1 MTTQHEV
8 LTIVFVTAVVMG
20 AVANKTNF
28 CTMGA
33 VSDWVNMG
41 DTGRLRSWIFAIAIA
56 MVGVALLES
65 MKIITIP
72 VSGTF
77 PPYRTSSFAWLRYI
91 LGGFAFGVGMTL
103 ASGCANKTLVR
114 IGQGNIKS
122 LVALVFAAAAAYTM
136 MWTNFFG
143 LYIVPWIRA
152 TSIDLARHGMNDQQ
166 LGTLIGGVF
175 GHPGSATFNIIVGV
189 ILALLLVW
197 FVFKSTDF
205 RSSFDNIL
213 GGAIIGLAVLMGWW
227 VTSGSLGQRWIEDAQ
242 FSAEPP
248 SRVLVQ
254 SYTFVSPMGDGFR
267 YVMHPTH
274 LGYINFGIMA
284 LVGVLLGSFVY
295 AIVARKFRIEWFAN
309 GQDAVN
315 HVAGGVLMGFGG
327 VLGMGCTIGQG
338 VTGVSTLA
346 VGSMLTWM
354 SIVFGAALTMKI
366 RFYLLDE
373 KGFFSALHSALADMR
388 LLPAAK

>member
-1 MTTQHEV
+1 MTSHHEV
-8 LTIVFVTAVVMG
+8 LTIVFLTAVVMG

-33 VSDWVNMG
+33 VSDWVNIG
-41 DTGRLRSWIFAIAIA
+41 DTGRLRAWIFAIAIA
-56 MVGVALLES
+56 MGGVVLLES
-65 MKIITIP
+65 MKIIHIP
-72 VSGTF
+72 VNETF
-77 PPYRTSSFAWLRYI
+77 PPYRTANFAWLRYV
-91 LGGFAFGVGMTL
+91 LGGFLFGVGMTL
-103 ASGCANKTLVR
+103 GSGCANKTLIRV
-114 IGQGNIKS
+114 GQGNIKS
-122 LVALVFAAAAAYTM
+122 VVVLVVAGAVAYTM
-136 MWTNFFG
+136 MWTDFFG
-143 LYIVPWIRA
+143 LYILPWVQA
-152 TSIDLARHGMNDQQ
+152 TAIDLARHGMNNQQ

-175 GHPGSATFNIIVGV
+175 GHPGSATFNVVVGA

-213 GGAIIGLAVLMGWW
+213 GGAIIGIAVLVGWW

-248 SRVLVQ
+248 SRVMVQ

-267 YVMHPTH
+267 YVMHPTQ

-284 LVGVLLGSFVY
+284 LVGVLIGSFLY
-295 AIVARKFRIEWFAN
+295 AIVTRKFRFEWFAN

-315 HVAGGVLMGFGG
+315 HVAGGALMGFGG

-346 VGSMLTWM
+346 LGSMMAWM

-366 RFYLLDE
+366 RFYLLDDQ
-373 KGFFSALHSALADMR
+373 GFFRALHSALADMR